1 MHNYM
6 HREAATNL
14 YNYLR
19 IKDIDLSPWPEH
31 SGIKLLN
38 LYIY

>member
-19 IKDIDLSPWPEH
+19 IKDFDFSPWPEH
-31 SGIKLLN
+31 
-38 LYIY
+38 